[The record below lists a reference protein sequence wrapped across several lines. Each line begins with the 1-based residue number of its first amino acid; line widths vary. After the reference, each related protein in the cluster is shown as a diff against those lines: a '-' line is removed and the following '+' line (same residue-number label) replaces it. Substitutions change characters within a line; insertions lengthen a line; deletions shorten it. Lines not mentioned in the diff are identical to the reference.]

1 MLKFKSQINFNCKI
15 KKKKL
20 QWKFLD
26 ERYLEKQLFVVKYS
40 FLIRIFVSR
49 NKKKIRERGKE
60 SSKMYKWKVSR
71 EGAYWKVLRS
81 IKSFSR
87 VIITQHWFK
96 PISPDDSRI
105 FEGYTRVFIPPLSV
119 QSMTQMLCVWVAANS
134 MHKRML
140 LEATLLSTLIYLT
153 RLLIRGLRSYLHQ
166 QYHFYFIISNRYK
179 IMRNLEK
186 LFREEIDE
194 VDSIRQTQV
203 RQTWRNF
210 LKILIKKKYIR
221 TYFRQSRFIKLNI
234 FGCAHW
240 QLHVSIV
247 RTWSASKD
255 WIVSFFQRNRDSRDN
270 SVMDIYIS
278 NFANAILCV
287 VLYTFRDN

>member
-26 ERYLEKQLFVVKYS
+26 ERYFEKQLFVAKFESS
-40 FLIRIFVSR
+40 FREIRRRFEKGGKSR
-49 NKKKIRERGKE
+49 ARCTSGKFRER
-60 SSKMYKWKVSR
+60 
-71 EGAYWKVLRS
+71 GAYWKVLRS

-240 QLHVSIV
+240 QLHASIV
-247 RTWSASKD
+247 RRWSASKD